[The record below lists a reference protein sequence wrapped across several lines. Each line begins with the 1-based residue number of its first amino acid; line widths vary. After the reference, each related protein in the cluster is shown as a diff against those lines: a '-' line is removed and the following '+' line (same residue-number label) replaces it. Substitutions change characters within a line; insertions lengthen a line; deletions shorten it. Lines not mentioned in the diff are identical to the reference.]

1 LHNQEVTMVVVIF
14 RSRVRPDADMA
25 ALERAG
31 MRMYELASQMPGFV
45 SYKDFSAADGET
57 LTLVQFADEPTLL
70 AWRNHPEHVQVQEA
84 ARRDYFTEYQIQ
96 ICRPTRQ
103 YAFDRQ
109 GGRRDLPAA

>member
-1 LHNQEVTMVVVIF
+1 MVVVVF

-45 SYKDFSAADGET
+45 SYKDYSAGDGES
-57 LTLVQFADEPTLL
+57 LTLVQFKDEPTLL

-84 ARRDYFTEYQIQ
+84 ARRDLFSEYHIQ
-96 ICRPTRQ
+96 ICKPTRE
-103 YAFDRQ
+103 YAFDRE
-109 GGRRDLPAA
+109 GGRRDIAAS